1 MAERKDMALRNQ
13 RGEGRLSG
21 IIWLVI
27 FAAVCYGLWNVVPI
41 YLANYNLKDKMNQIA
56 RSPRGTTNDDML
68 RDMLWKE
75 VREER
80 LDTWIQRGCFQIST
94 VETSRRI
101 SCAYDRTQ
109 QVLPGINW
117 TFHFSNDVD
126 QPLIF

>member
-1 MAERKDMALRNQ
+1 MALRDQ